1 MADIPSQQ
9 RACCEEEANFL
20 GVLADKASHTQL
32 EPCCITNLTIE
43 RTATRFA
50 CPYTSDG
57 KERKIAQTDSEHW
70 LTLRMYR
77 CANSS
82 QPKRLKSSSSS
93 SATSTATTS
102 QSQVHMAK
110 KRATLKEKAGKGN
123 TAHDS
128 KRVLGDVDYVALMM
142 GGRRKAK
149 QEAEKLAHDA

>member
-20 GVLADKASHTQL
+20 GVLADKEQL
-32 EPCCITNLTIE
+32 VSLVRIHLM
-43 RTATRFA
+43 
-50 CPYTSDG
+50 G
-57 KERKIAQTDSEHW
+57 KSAKLHKRI
-70 LTLRMYR
+70 
-77 CANSS
+77 
-82 QPKRLKSSSSS
+82 PKRLKSSSSS